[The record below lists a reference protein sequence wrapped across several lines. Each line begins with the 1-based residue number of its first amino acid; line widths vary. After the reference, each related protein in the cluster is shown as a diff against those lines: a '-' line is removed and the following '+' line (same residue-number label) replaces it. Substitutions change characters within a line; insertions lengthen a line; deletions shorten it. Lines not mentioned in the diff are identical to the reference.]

1 MRDLSEGHV
10 FKLLISFSIP
20 MIVGNMFQATYSII
34 DGIFVGRI
42 LGHRALA
49 AVSISTPL
57 IFFLVA
63 ILIGLGIAA
72 VVLVGQAYG
81 AKNHEL
87 LARILVNSF
96 ALNLSVS
103 IIITLV
109 VIIWGRWMLAL
120 INTPEELMEDA
131 YVFLSWFAS
140 GFIFLVIN
148 NWFMGVLRGLGDS
161 RTPMYM
167 TGLTVLLNIIF
178 IPVLI
183 KGAGPIPALGIRGSA
198 LSTVL
203 ANMVTTAVS
212 YFYLARKNHVLN
224 IRSWRWVFDRGI
236 IGKIINLGLPTSLQM
251 LVVSFSGIVLMGLV
265 NLFGDEVIAAYGIG
279 IRMENFSV
287 LPAMSI
293 GVAVST
299 MVAQSIGAGK
309 LGRAREI
316 TNAAVRFTFAVS
328 MAVVIACMLLP
339 RQIAGIFTGDA
350 AVISHAVLYLR
361 IMCWAYLN
369 LSIFFILQSTVRGA
383 GSVTVPLIFSILS
396 MSVRIALAYVLGRH
410 TPLHETGIWIGIF
423 ISTLV
428 GLGLMFAYYKMG
440 KWHAKKIMGTAPVPP
455 LAGIPEEDIL

>member
-1 MRDLSEGHV
+1 MKDLSEGHV

-20 MIVGNMFQATYSII
+20 MIVGNLFQAAYSII
-34 DGIFVGRI
+34 DGVFVGRI
-42 LGHRALA
+42 LGHVALA

-87 LARILVNSF
+87 LSRILVNSF
-96 ALNLSVS
+96 TLNVSVS
-103 IIITLV
+103 VLITLSI
-109 VIIWGRWMLAL
+109 IIWGRGMLAL
-120 INTPEELMEDA
+120 INTPEGLMEDA
-131 YVFLSWFAS
+131 YLFLSWFAS
-140 GFIFLVIN
+140 GFIFMVVN
-148 NWFMGVLRGLGDS
+148 NWIMGVMRGLGDS

-167 TGLTVLLNIIF
+167 TGLTVLLNILF
-178 IPVLI
+178 IPFLI
-183 KGAGPIPALGIRGSA
+183 KGAGPIPPLGVRGSA

-212 YFYLARKNHVLN
+212 YVYLARKNHVLDFG
-224 IRSWRWVFDRGI
+224 RWRWVFDRDI
-236 IGKIINLGLPTSLQM
+236 IAKIIKLGLPTSLQM
-251 LVVSFSGIVLMGLV
+251 LIVSFSGIVLMGLV
-265 NLFGDEVIAAYGIG
+265 NLFGDAVIAAYGIG
-279 IRMENFSV
+279 LRVENFSV

-309 LGRAREI
+309 IERAREI
-316 TNAAVRFTFAVS
+316 TVAATRFTLAVSAAVIVVCTF
-328 MAVVIACMLLP
+328 LP
-339 RQIAGIFTGDA
+339 EWISIIFTNEA
-350 AVISHAVLYLR
+350 AVISHAALYLR

-369 LSIFFILQSTVRGA
+369 LSLFFILQSTVRGA
-383 GSVTVPLIFSILS
+383 GSVTVPLVFSILT
-396 MSVRIALAYVLGRH
+396 MSARIAFAYALSRH
-410 TPLHETGIWIGIF
+410 TPLNETGIWIGIF

-428 GLGLMFAYYKMG
+428 GLGLMFVYYQKG
-440 KWHAKKIMGTAPVPP
+440 SWHRKKIIETGPVPP